1 MRNKD
6 LLTNLTI
13 EDFKRYAYREPSLE
27 GNWLY
32 RLCQAKLDKPLK
44 NPYPKFDLD
53 CMEERVFASFDD
65 AIEFINS
72 HKDDTVYCSWIIQMP
87 VGGFMW
93 EHGAKW
99 LIDKNGQILDYT
111 TCQSFGDGI
120 EFNFFGRPE
129 ERRRFKPGDIVEVV
143 TGEEVHLAVVHHNM
157 PSIEECYRIYM
168 RGQKMGLK
176 GIGSD
181 FTDESETVIDGPS
194 YYCHDHVSP
203 LSLMKPRFPIPPE
216 LEAYM
221 KTWLETANNEHYDF
235 KQTEYTKERQLE
247 KGNYI
252 NDFYSIDVLLY
263 YDYDNAIPLLHVN
276 DYYGLKA
283 CLRID
288 KAEYHDH
295 DDYTGR
301 LTEVQIKALQSC
313 LEMPEDGKS
322 RWWYFLR
329 DWNED
334 SDKPKIPI
342 DTPLPDYT
350 NLIKPT

>member
-1 MRNKD
+1 MKHKG
-6 LLTNLTI
+6 LLTNLTLA
-13 EDFKRYAYREPSLE
+13 DFKLHAHRKPSLE

-32 RLCQAKLDKPLK
+32 RLSQSMFTDQLK
-44 NPYPKFDLD
+44 NPYPKFELD
-53 CMEERVFASFDD
+53 WTEERIFLTFEDAVDFIQNQNDD
-65 AIEFINS
+65 R
-72 HKDDTVYCSWIIQMP
+72 VYCSLLAQMP
-87 VGGFMW
+87 VGGLMW

-99 LIDKNGQILDYT
+99 LFDNEGKLVDYT
-111 TCQSFGDGI
+111 TCHSFGDSI
-120 EFNFFGRPE
+120 CFNFFGCPE
-129 ERRRFKPGDIVEVV
+129 ERRRFKPGDIVEVI
-143 TGEEVHLAVVHHNM
+143 TGKNVHLAVVHHTM
-157 PSIEECYRIYM
+157 PSIEECYRIYK

-176 GIGSD
+176 GMGSD

-203 LSLMKPRFPIPPE
+203 LSLMKPRFPIPPD
-216 LEAYM
+216 LEADM
-221 KTWLETANNEHYDF
+221 KTWLETANNEDNDF
-235 KQTEYTKERQLE
+235 KPNEYTKERQLE

-288 KAEYHDH
+288 KAEYYDH
-295 DDYTGR
+295 DDYTDR
-301 LTEVQIKALQSC
+301 LTEGQIKALQSC
-313 LEMPEDGKS
+313 LEMQDNGKS

-334 SDKPKIPI
+334 SDNPTIPI